1 MRRDWWAPLTGVA
14 FIVVVI
20 AGFLVAGEPPD
31 ANSPPR
37 EIVDHYVD
45 NKDSVMFGSLLSVIA
60 AALVVFFGAVLR
72 SALRATEGPGGVLS
86 AVAFAGTII
95 MASGAAL
102 DATISFTLADRAD
115 DVTPVGVQ
123 TLQALWDNDFF
134 PVVLG
139 AALLLLGAGLSIA
152 RSGVLPRWLGWI
164 AVLVGLLAL
173 TPIGFVAFP
182 LGGLWVLIVS
192 VMLTMRWRRE
202 PGSAAPPGAAPPAS
216 YPG

>member
-1 MRRDWWAPLTGVA
+1 MRKDWWAPLTGVA

-20 AGFLVAGEPPD
+20 VGFLVAGEPPD

-37 EIVDHYVD
+37 EIIDHYVD
-45 NKDSVMFGSLLSVIA
+45 NKDSVMIGALLSVIA
-60 AALVVFFGAVLR
+60 AALLVFFGAVLR
-72 SALRATEGPGGVLS
+72 SALRAGEGPGGVLS

-95 MASGAAL
+95 MATGAAI
-102 DATISFTLADRAD
+102 DAMISFALADRAD
-115 DVTPVGVQ
+115 DVAPVGVQ
-123 TLQALWDNDFF
+123 ALQALWDNDFF

-152 RSGVLPRWLGWI
+152 RNGVLPRWLGWVG
-164 AVLVGLLAL
+164 VLIGILAL

-192 VMLTMRWRRE
+192 VMLTLRWRAE
-202 PGSAAPPGAAPPAS
+202 APPTPAM
-216 YPG
+216 